1 MKAPLIF
8 FAVIITAFGTLLA
21 GTISPEEAK
30 NHIGETVT
38 VSGHV
43 DEFHAAARASF
54 LDMGGRYPHETFSAV
69 SFPKSGISLDELSH
83 FEGKTIS
90 VTGKIKLYHGR
101 PEIILTSLGQIS
113 EQWNNPR

>member
-1 MKAPLIF
+1 MKLSFIF
-8 FAVIITAFGTLLA
+8 LGVILSAFGTLVA

-30 NHIGETVT
+30 VHVGEMVT

-83 FEGKTIS
+83 FEGKSIS
-90 VTGKIKLYHGR
+90 VTGKITLYHGR

-113 EQWNNPR
+113 EQ